1 MSDPK
6 KIKTNRLIAALIDGI
21 LLAIVNAILGVIL
34 GFVPV
39 VGALLAGVI
48 GAALYA
54 LKDAYPIPALDGAS
68 PGKKIMKIKAVNMNG
83 ANLTPEES
91 IKRNLPLVFGGL
103 INGVLSLLPLA
114 IYGILALIVGL
125 AQLGVVIVETYF
137 LWSKPDG
144 RRWGDNFGSTQVVST
159 EGVTAAAGFPPPP
172 PSAVPPPPAQSAA
185 APPPPP
191 PAAAAGGQEWD
202 EDTRH

>member
-6 KIKTNRLIAALIDGI
+6 KIKTNRLIAAIIDGI
-21 LLAIVNAILGVIL
+21 ILAVINVIFGMILGLI
-34 GFVPV
+34 PV
-39 VGALLAGVI
+39 VGPLLAGLV

-54 LKDAYPIPALDGAS
+54 MKDAFPIPALDGAS

-91 IKRNLPLVFGGL
+91 IKRNLPLVFGGAV
-103 INGVLSLLPLA
+103 NGVLSLLPAALYLGLA
-114 IYGILALIVGL
+114 GLVGL
-125 AQLGVVIVETYF
+125 IQLGAVIVETYF
-137 LWSKPDG
+137 LWTKPDG
-144 RRWGDNFGSTQVVST
+144 RRWGDNFASTQVVST
-159 EGVTAAAGFPPPP
+159 EGVAATTGFPPPP
-172 PSAVPPPPAQSAA
+172 PSAVPPPPPAQSAA

-191 PAAAAGGQEWD
+191 PGAAGGPEWD